1 MSIQAN
7 DDKSPRSGAFLIA
20 ISAVILV
27 GTEVIGL
34 AAATAWAVGGLLHL
48 GAILTWTLGVILC
61 AGAAWVTWIFGRNAW
76 RVESAVRRDPQPPS
90 RERD

>member
-1 MSIQAN
+1 MSIQAEE
-7 DDKSPRSGAFLIA
+7 DKSPRFGAYLIA

-48 GAILTWTLGVILC
+48 GAILTLVLGAVLC
-61 AGAAWVTWIFGRNAW
+61 AGAAWVTWIFARNAW
-76 RVESAVRRDPQPPS
+76 RVESAFQRGSENPES
-90 RERD
+90 